1 MKARRYGSAHVAR
14 ALHEMARLTELA
26 GETPFRARAYARG
39 AGVVERLDDAS
50 LAALVAEG
58 RLTELRGVGPVLAA
72 MITELHQ
79 TGACRALEQLN
90 ERLPAGAGELSRLS
104 SLGLAKIAAINQALG
119 VTSVAELR
127 AACETGRVRAVK
139 GMGEKTERRL
149 LEQIRALDEPRR
161 ARVLLSD
168 ALGVAEPFL
177 AHCRAAPGLTHADYA
192 GDLRR
197 ATETVESLVV
207 ILGAG
212 RPAAALERALAS
224 PLIAA
229 VGARGRD
236 AARATL
242 TIGLGL
248 ELRVVPPERYAAA
261 LLEATGAPAHVAHL
275 RRLAEA
281 RGLSLDEA
289 GFASEAEIYRR
300 LGLAY
305 VPPELRED
313 AGELEGAADGSLP
326 RDLVRAEDVQGAV
339 HCHTVYSDGRHS
351 VAQMARAAEASG
363 LRYLTITDHSPT
375 ASYAGGLS
383 VDRLEAQWEE
393 IARVQETV
401 SVRLLRGTESD
412 ILADGGLDY
421 PDSVLERLDIVI
433 ASVHARH
440 RMGPEEMTRRI
451 ARAMAHPC
459 FKVWGHAL
467 GRLVLSRPPIDCR
480 VEEILDVVAASR
492 AAVEINGDPN
502 RLDLPPRWIRAARER
517 GIPFVISTDAH
528 SLEELG
534 NLRYGVAMARRGWV
548 RRGEVL
554 NTRGPEAFARA
565 VAPAVRR

>member
-1 MKARRYGSAHVAR
+1 MKAKRYGSAHVAA
-14 ALHEMARLTELA
+14 ALQEMARLTALL
-26 GETPFRARAYARG
+26 GETPFRSRAYARG
-39 AGVVERLDDAS
+39 AEVVQRLDDDA

-58 RLTELRGVGPVLAA
+58 RLTELRGVGPGLAA

-104 SLGLAKIAAINQALG
+104 SLGLAKIAALNRTLG

-127 AACETGRVRAVK
+127 AACEAGRVRAVT

-149 LEQIRALDEPRR
+149 LEQIRALDEPRPT
-161 ARVLLSD
+161 RVLLPD
-168 ALGVAEPFL
+168 ALAVAEPLL
-177 AHCRAAPGLTHADYA
+177 AHVRAAPGVTQADYA

-197 ATETVESLVV
+197 TTETVESLVV
-207 ILGAG
+207 VLGSS

-229 VGARGRD
+229 AGARGRD
-236 AARATL
+236 SARATL
-242 TIGLGL
+242 ATGLGL

-261 LLEATGAPAHVAHL
+261 LLDATGAPAHVAHL

-281 RGLSLDEA
+281 RGLRLDEA
-289 GFASEAEIYRR
+289 GFATEAEIYRR

-305 VPPELRED
+305 VPPELREE
-313 AGELEGAADGSLP
+313 AGEIEAAADGSLP
-326 RDLVRAEDVQGAV
+326 ADLVRMEDVQGAV

-351 VAQMARAAEASG
+351 VAQMARAAEARG

-440 RMGPEEMTRRI
+440 RMGAEEMTRRI

-528 SLEELG
+528 ATDELA
-534 NLRYGVAMARRGWV
+534 NLRYGAAMARRGWV
-548 RRGEVL
+548 RRSEVL

-565 VAPAVRR
+565 VAPGARR

>member
-1 MKARRYGSAHVAR
+1 MKAKRHGSAHIAR
-14 ALHEMARLTELA
+14 ALHEMARLTLLA
-26 GETPFRARAYARG
+26 RETPFRARAYARG
-39 AGVVERLDDAS
+39 ASVVERLDDAA
-50 LAALVAEG
+50 LATLVAEG
-58 RLTELRGVGPVLAA
+58 RLTELRGVGPGLAA
-72 MITELHQ
+72 IITELHA
-79 TGACRALEQLN
+79 TGASRALNALR
-90 ERLPAGAGELSRLS
+90 ERLPAGAGELSRVS
-104 SLGLAKIAAINQALG
+104 ALGLAKIAALSRALG
-119 VTSVAELR
+119 VTTVAELR
-127 AACETGRVRAVK
+127 AACEAGRVRAVK

-161 ARVLLSD
+161 VRVLLPD
-168 ALGVAEPFL
+168 ALGVAEPFV
-177 AHCRAAPGLTHADYA
+177 AHCRAIPGVRHADYA

-197 ATETVESLVV
+197 AAETVESLVV
-207 ILGAG
+207 VLGAS

-229 VGARGRD
+229 VGAREADG
-236 AARATL
+236 ARATL
-242 TIGLGL
+242 STGMGL
-248 ELRVVPPERYAAA
+248 ELRVVPPARYAAA
-261 LLEATGAPAHVAHL
+261 LLDATGSPAHVEHL
-275 RRLAEA
+275 SRLARA
-281 RGLSLDEA
+281 RGVSLDEGELA
-289 GFASEAEIYRR
+289 GEAEIYRR

-313 AGELEGAADGSLP
+313 AGEIEAAADGSLP
-326 RDLVRAEDVQGAV
+326 RDLVREEDVQGFV

-351 VAQMARAAEASG
+351 VAQMARAAEARG

-383 VDRLEAQWEE
+383 VDRLHAQWEE
-393 IARVQETV
+393 IARVQEEV

-412 ILADGGLDY
+412 ILADGSLDY
-421 PDSVLERLDIVI
+421 PDAVLERLDIVI

-440 RMGPEEMTRRI
+440 RMGAAEMTRRI
-451 ARAMAHPC
+451 TRAMAHPC

-480 VEEILDVVAASR
+480 VEEILDVIAASR

-528 SLEELG
+528 AIDELE

-565 VAPAVRR
+565 VSPAARR